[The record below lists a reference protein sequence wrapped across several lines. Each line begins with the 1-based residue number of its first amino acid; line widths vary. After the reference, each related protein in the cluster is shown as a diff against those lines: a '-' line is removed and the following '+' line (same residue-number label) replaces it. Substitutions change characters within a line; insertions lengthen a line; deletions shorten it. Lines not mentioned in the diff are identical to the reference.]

1 MRMRFRRK
9 DIMKNKNVKNNMQFP
24 KGKILVYTRKPV
36 SGLYSSHLAYSVHMA
51 YSSDGNT
58 YKALNQNYGIV
69 FASSTISQDNTINEK
84 GLKNPY
90 LFYTA
95 DGKFGIVAVRINAD
109 GSDDGESK
117 GKVLLWLSDDLYYF
131 KEIGLINLHVDAYA
145 NEIVCEYDYINKQY
159 MLIWKDNDGRCFQN
173 TMADIT
179 DLDSASDPKPG
190 NMPAYETALNAPK
203 GAVKGNVLE
212 VDARFG
218 DDLLIKWS
226 PLVNTEIKV
235 PDCIRAESKE
245 QIDEVTATAVYNDG
259 SAAVKQVIWDTES
272 IDFSKA
278 GIYEISGTV
287 VQEVYPFPLAVG
299 YADPNIIQWH
309 GKYYFIA
316 TNDNTDDIGLYVRE
330 SDTIMGLFSDG
341 YKEYVILD
349 RNEEKGFV
357 QTFWAPEF
365 HVIGDELYILFAV
378 GGKIWG
384 PQSHVMK
391 LKKNGSIID
400 PDSWEEPI
408 RVMKMDGTYLTTEGI
423 TLDMTYFEA
432 YDKAYL
438 VWSYRKHIGTPRDT
452 GSMLYIATTDKKEPW
467 RLTSD
472 PVLLSRPL
480 YGWEN
485 NEHTIN
491 NEGPYPI
498 VTEDKVYITYSGGV
512 AGGYSYV
519 LGLLTADKSADLLD
533 PGSWVKSNAPVLS
546 YYSIEGEYGPGHNTF
561 FKDKYGNLMIA
572 YHAQETTERSP
583 RCTAI
588 RRVHFDKYGIP
599 RFDMSAE
606 RDLRHD
612 LTCVKTRVEIAK

>member
-1 MRMRFRRK
+1 MENDK
-9 DIMKNKNVKNNMQFP
+9 AV
-24 KGKILVYTRKPV
+24 KGKILVYTRMPIPNV
-36 SGLYSSHLAYSVHMA
+36 YASHLAYSVHMA
-51 YSSDGNT
+51 YSSDGIN
-58 YKALNQNYGIV
+58 YKALNRNYGIV

-84 GLKNPY
+84 GLKKPY

-109 GSDDGESK
+109 GSDDNESK
-117 GKVLLWLSDDLYYF
+117 GKVLLWISDDLYCF
-131 KEIGLINLHVDAYA
+131 KEIGLINLHMDVYVS
-145 NEIVCEYDYINKQY
+145 EIACEYDTFKKLYVLK
-159 MLIWKDNDGRCFQN
+159 WKDNDGKCFQN
-173 TMADIT
+173 VMKDIT
-179 DLDSASDPKPG
+179 ELDSASDAEPG
-190 NMPAYETALNAPK
+190 EMPVYDTALTVPE

-212 VDARFG
+212 VDACIG
-218 DDLLIKWS
+218 NDIIIKWL
-226 PLVNTEIKV
+226 PLENTDIIV
-235 PDCIRAESKE
+235 PETIRAESKA

-278 GIYEISGTV
+278 GNYEIFGTV
-287 VQEVYPFPLAVG
+287 AQDEYPFPLAVG

-316 TNDNTDDIGLYVRE
+316 TNDNTDDVGLYVRE
-330 SDTIMGLFSDG
+330 SDTIMGLFNDG

-349 RNEEKGFV
+349 RNEEKGFI

-378 GGKIWG
+378 SGKIWG
-384 PQSHVMK
+384 PQSHMMK

-400 PDSWEEPI
+400 PNSWEEPI
-408 RVMKMDGTYLTTEGI
+408 RVMKKDGTYLTTDGI

-432 YDKAYL
+432 YHKAYL
-438 VWSYRKHIGTPRDT
+438 VWSYRMHIGTPKDS
-452 GSMLYIATTDKKEPW
+452 GSMLYIAATDKKEPW
-467 RLTSD
+467 RLTSE

-498 VTEDKVYITYSGGV
+498 VTEDKVYITYSGGA
-512 AGGYSYV
+512 AGGYTYV
-519 LGLLTADKSADLLD
+519 LGLLTAPKSADLLE
-533 PGSWVKSNAPVLS
+533 PGNWVKSNAPVLS
-546 YYSIEGEYGPGHNTF
+546 YYSVKGEYGPGHNTF

-572 YHAQETTERSP
+572 YHAQETMQRTP

-588 RRVHFDKYGIP
+588 RRVHFGKDGIP

-606 RDLRHD
+606 RDLKHELVR
-612 LTCVKTRVEIAK
+612 VKTRVEIIK

>member
-1 MRMRFRRK
+1 ME
-9 DIMKNKNVKNNMQFP
+9 NKNVKNDRQLQ

-36 SGLYSSHLAYSVHMA
+36 NGLYSSHLAYSVHMA

-58 YKALNQNYGIV
+58 YRALNQNYGVV
-69 FASSTISQDNTINEK
+69 FASSTISQDDTINEK
-84 GLKNPY
+84 GLKKPY

-109 GSDDGESK
+109 GSDDSESK
-117 GKVLLWLSDDLYYF
+117 GKVLLWLSNDLYYF
-131 KEIGLINLHVDAYA
+131 NEIGLINLHMDTYVS
-145 NEIVCEYDYINKQY
+145 EIVCEYDSFNKLY
-159 MLIWKDNDGRCFQN
+159 VLKWKDNDGKYFQN
-173 TMADIT
+173 TMTDIT
-179 DLDSASDPKPG
+179 ELDSASDAKPG
-190 NMPAYETALNAPK
+190 KMPAYETALNAPE

-212 VDARFG
+212 VDACFG
-218 DDLLIKWS
+218 NNLIVKWS
-226 PLVNTEIKV
+226 PLVNTDIKV
-235 PDCIRAESKE
+235 PEYITAESKD
-245 QIDEVTATAVYNDG
+245 QIDTVTATAVYNDG
-259 SAAVKQVIWDTES
+259 STAVKQVIWDTES

-278 GIYEISGTV
+278 GIYDIFGTV
-287 VQEVYPFPLAVG
+287 VQDVYPFPLAVG

-316 TNDNTDDIGLYVRE
+316 TNDNTDDVGLYVRE
-330 SDTIMGLFSDG
+330 SDTITGLFDDG
-341 YKEYVILD
+341 VQEHIILD

-384 PQSHVMK
+384 PQSHIMK
-391 LKKNGSIID
+391 LKKNGSIIA

-408 RVMKMDGTYLTTEGI
+408 RVMKMDGTYLTTDGI

-432 YDKAYL
+432 CGKAYY
-438 VWSYRKHIGTPRDT
+438 VWSYRLHIGTPKDT
-452 GSMLYIATTDKKEPW
+452 GSMLYIATIDKKEPW
-467 RLTSD
+467 RLTSE

-491 NEGPYPI
+491 NEGPYAI
-498 VTEDKVYITYSGGV
+498 VTEDKVYITYSGGA

-519 LGLLTADKSADLLD
+519 LGLLTADISADLLKPD
-533 PGSWVKSNAPVLS
+533 NWVKNNAPVLS
-546 YYSIEGEYGPGHNTF
+546 YYSVEGEYGPGHNTF

-572 YHAQETTERSP
+572 YHAQETMKRSP

-588 RRVHFDKYGIP
+588 RRVHFGKSGIP

-606 RDLRHD
+606 RDLRHN
-612 LTCVKTRVEIAK
+612 LTRIKTKVEIKK

>member
-1 MRMRFRRK
+1 
-9 DIMKNKNVKNNMQFP
+9 
-24 KGKILVYTRKPV
+24 
-36 SGLYSSHLAYSVHMA
+36 MA

-69 FASSTISQDNTINEK
+69 FASATISQDNTINEK
-84 GLKNPY
+84 GLKKPY

-109 GSDDGESK
+109 GSDDRESK
-117 GKVLLWLSDDLYYF
+117 GKVLLWLSEDLYYF
-131 KEIGLINLHVDAYA
+131 KEIGLINLHMDTYVS
-145 NEIVCEYDYINKQY
+145 EIVCEYDYINKQY
-159 MLIWKDNDGRCFQN
+159 TLIWKDNDGRCFQN
-173 TMADIT
+173 TMEDIT
-179 DLDSASDPKPG
+179 ELDSASDAKPG
-190 NMPAYETALNAPK
+190 EMPVYETVLSVPE

-212 VDARFG
+212 VDACFG
-218 DDLLIKWS
+218 NDLLIKWS

-235 PDCIRAESKE
+235 PEYIRAESKD
-245 QIDEVTATAVYNDG
+245 QINAVTATAVYNDG
-259 SAAVKQVIWDTES
+259 SASVKQVIWDTES

-278 GIYEISGTV
+278 GIYEVSGTV
-287 VQEVYPFPLAVG
+287 VQDVYPFPLAVG
-299 YADPNIIQWH
+299 YADPNIIQWN

-316 TNDNTDDIGLYVRE
+316 TNDNTDGVGLYVRE

-341 YKEYVILD
+341 FKEYVILD

-378 GGKIWG
+378 SGKIWG
-384 PQSHVMK
+384 PQSHIMK

-408 RVMKMDGTYLTTEGI
+408 RVMKMDGTYLATEGI

-432 YDKAYL
+432 CNKAYL
-438 VWSYRKHIGTPRDT
+438 VWSYRLHIGTPKDT
-452 GSMLYIATTDKKEPW
+452 GSMLYIATIDKKEPW
-467 RLTSD
+467 RLTSE

-491 NEGPYPI
+491 NEGPYAI
-498 VTEDKVYITYSGGV
+498 VTEDKVYITYSGGA
-512 AGGYSYV
+512 AGGYSYA
-519 LGLLTADKSADLLD
+519 LGLLTASKGADLLD
-533 PGSWVKSNAPVLS
+533 SGSWVKNNAPVLS
-546 YYSIEGEYGPGHNTF
+546 YYSLKGEYGPGHNTF
-561 FKDKYGNLMIA
+561 FRDKYGNLMIA
-572 YHAQETTERSP
+572 YHAQETMKRSP

-588 RRVHFDKYGIP
+588 RRVHFDKCGIP
-599 RFDMSAE
+599 RFDMSVE
-606 RDLRHD
+606 RDLKHE
-612 LTCVKTRVEIAK
+612 LTRVKTTVEIIK

>member
-1 MRMRFRRK
+1 MENDKTIR
-9 DIMKNKNVKNNMQFP
+9 
-24 KGKILVYTRKPV
+24 KGKILVYTRTPLQ
-36 SGLYSSHLAYSVHMA
+36 GLYSSHLAYSIHMA

-69 FASSTISQDNTINEK
+69 FASATISQDNTINEK
-84 GLKNPY
+84 GLKKPY

-109 GSDDGESK
+109 GSDDRESK
-117 GKVLLWLSDDLYYF
+117 GKVLLWLSEDLYYF
-131 KEIGLINLHVDAYA
+131 KEIGLINLHMDTYVS
-145 NEIVCEYDYINKQY
+145 EIVCEYDYINKQY
-159 MLIWKDNDGRCFQN
+159 TLIWKDNDGRCFQN
-173 TMADIT
+173 TMEDIT
-179 DLDSASDPKPG
+179 ELDSASDAKPG
-190 NMPAYETALNAPK
+190 EMPVYETVLSVPE

-212 VDARFG
+212 VDACFG
-218 DDLLIKWS
+218 NDLLIKWS

-235 PDCIRAESKE
+235 PEYIRAESKD
-245 QIDEVTATAVYNDG
+245 QINAVTATAVYNDG
-259 SAAVKQVIWDTES
+259 SASVKQVIWDTES

-278 GIYEISGTV
+278 GIYEVSGTV
-287 VQEVYPFPLAVG
+287 VQDVYPFPLAVG
-299 YADPNIIQWH
+299 YADPNIIQWN

-316 TNDNTDDIGLYVRE
+316 TNDNTDGVGLYVRE

-341 YKEYVILD
+341 FKEYVILD

-378 GGKIWG
+378 SGKIWG
-384 PQSHVMK
+384 PQSHIMK

-408 RVMKMDGTYLTTEGI
+408 RVMKMDGTYLATEGI

-432 YDKAYL
+432 CNKAYL
-438 VWSYRKHIGTPRDT
+438 VWSYRLHIGTPKDT
-452 GSMLYIATTDKKEPW
+452 GSMLYIATIDKKEPW
-467 RLTSD
+467 RLTSE

-491 NEGPYPI
+491 NEGPYAI
-498 VTEDKVYITYSGGV
+498 VTEDKVYITYSGGA
-512 AGGYSYV
+512 AGGYSYA
-519 LGLLTADKSADLLD
+519 LGLLTASKGADLLD
-533 PGSWVKSNAPVLS
+533 SGSWVKNNAPVLS
-546 YYSIEGEYGPGHNTF
+546 YYSLKGEYGPGHNTF
-561 FKDKYGNLMIA
+561 FRDKYGNLMIA
-572 YHAQETTERSP
+572 YHAQETMKRSP

-588 RRVHFDKYGIP
+588 RRVHFDKCGIP
-599 RFDMSAE
+599 RFDMSVE
-606 RDLRHD
+606 RDLKHE
-612 LTCVKTRVEIAK
+612 LTRVKTTVEIIK